1 MSVPRDSAAP
11 QRPDCLG
18 SILVID
24 DEPDVVDLLC
34 VYFSD
39 CGYEVVGATQGAD
52 GLMLAHVHRPDVVL
66 LDIMMP
72 GIDGVQ
78 VLQQLRLR
86 WPDLPIIMLTAV
98 ADVEVAR
105 STLRR
110 GAFDFIPKPFECE
123 HVERV
128 VAAAITARALA

>member
-1 MSVPRDSAAP
+1 MSPSSES
-11 QRPDCLG
+11 LG

-24 DEPDVVDLLC
+24 DEQDVVDLLS
-34 VYFSD
+34 VYFTAS
-39 CGYEVVGATQGAD
+39 GYEVVGATQGGD
-52 GLMLAHVHRPDVVL
+52 GLMLADFHRPDVVL

-72 GIDGVQ
+72 GLGGVE

-86 WPDLPIIMLTAV
+86 WPHLPVIMLTAV
-98 ADVEVAR
+98 ADVEIAR

>member
-1 MSVPRDSAAP
+1 MSAP
-11 QRPDCLG
+11 SESLG

-24 DEPDVVDLLC
+24 DEQDVVDLLS
-34 VYFSD
+34 VYFSGS
-39 CGYEVVGATQGAD
+39 GYEVVGATQGAD
-52 GLMLAHVHRPDVVL
+52 GLMLADFHRPDVVL

-72 GIDGVQ
+72 GLGGVE

-86 WPDLPIIMLTAV
+86 WPNLPVVMLTAV
-98 ADVEVAR
+98 ADVEIAR

-128 VAAAITARALA
+128 VAAAITARVLA

>member
-1 MSVPRDSAAP
+1 MSAPHDSAAP

-34 VYFSD
+34 VYFSG

-86 WPDLPIIMLTAV
+86 WPDLPVIMLTAV

-110 GAFDFIPKPFECE
+110 GAFDFIPKPFACE